1 MPNYIR
7 IQGFTSEA
15 LATYDGTE
23 VVISDRYV
31 MFWKPP
37 APFCQWTASPF
48 ELNGIAYNCAEQFMM
63 AEKARLF
70 GDSSSEQRILAAVSP
85 EQQKTLGKSIVDFD
99 SSAWAKTR
107 LDVVIRGNIAKFRQ
121 NPEFKK
127 ALLETRDRILVEA
140 SPFDNVWG
148 IGLAANDPKAY
159 QQEHWTGLNLLGRA
173 LTEVRS
179 LLGREA

>member
-1 MPNYIR
+1 MSTYIR
-7 IQGFTSEA
+7 IKEFDPEA
-15 LATYDGTE
+15 LAAYDGTE
-23 VVISDRYV
+23 VVVTDRFV

-48 ELNGIAYNCAEQFMM
+48 EISGIKYNCAEQYMM

-70 GDSSSEQRILAAVSP
+70 GDRVTEQQILDTGSP
-85 EQQKTLGKSIVDFD
+85 EQQKKLGQSIGDFD
-99 SSAWAKTR
+99 SSVWAKYR

-127 ALLETRDRILVEA
+127 ALYETGDSILVEA

-148 IGLAANDPKAY
+148 IGLAANDPKAH

-173 LTEVRS
+173 LMKVRS
-179 LLGREA
+179 LLESEA